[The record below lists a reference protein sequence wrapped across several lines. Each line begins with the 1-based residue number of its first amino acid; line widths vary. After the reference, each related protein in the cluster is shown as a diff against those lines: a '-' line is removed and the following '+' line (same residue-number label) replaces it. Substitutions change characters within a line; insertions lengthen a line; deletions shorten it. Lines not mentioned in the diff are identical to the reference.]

1 MTKITFIGAGSF
13 GFTRKL
19 VKDVLTFSLLEDATI
34 CLMDIDPLKLSYIEQ
49 AVGRIIR
56 EGGYPA
62 KVETSLSREEALDGA
77 DYVIVTILVGQ
88 TDVWRTDIEI
98 PKQYG
103 IDTNIGDTRGPS
115 GIFRSMRTTPV
126 MVDIARDM
134 ERLCPDAVMLN
145 YTNPM
150 VINCRAIQK
159 ETSIVATGL
168 CHSVQGTASMLARW
182 IGAPADEIT
191 FTCAGINHMAWYLKY
206 EWNGEDAYPLIR
218 KAITER
224 PEVYNEEQVRNEMYL
239 HLDYYP
245 TESSG
250 HHSEYNPW
258 FRKRPD
264 LIEKY
269 CTHGTGWNPGEYAY
283 VLTHYSAREDD
294 WEEQIRAW
302 LDDTAPLNLTRGTST
317 PPISSTRLKAGN
329 RSNLTAT
336 CPMGDGSNAAGGQFA
351 G

>member
-19 VKDVLTFSLLEDATI
+19 VKDVLTFPLIEDATI
-34 CLMDIDPLKLSYIEQ
+34 CLMDIDPAKLEYIEQ
-49 AVGRIIR
+49 AVQRIIR

-62 KVETSLSREEALDGA
+62 GVETTLSREEALDGA
-77 DYVIVTILVGQ
+77 DYVIVTILVGR
-88 TDVWRTDIEI
+88 TDVWRSATSRF
-98 PKQYG
+98 QNSSAS
-103 IDTNIGDTRGPS
+103 TQTSATRAALPAS
-115 GIFRSMRTTPV
+115 SAPCARAPV
-126 MVDIARDM
+126 MLDIARDM

-150 VINCRAIQK
+150 VINCRAIQSQ
-159 ETSIVATGL
+159 TGIVVTGL
-168 CHSVQGTASMLARW
+168 CHSVQGTANMLARW
-182 IGAPADEIT
+182 IGAPAEEIT
-191 FTCAGINHMAWYLKY
+191 FTCAGINHMAWYT
-206 EWNGEDAYPLIR
+206 EFNWNGEDAYPLIR

-283 VLTHYSAREDD
+283 VLKHYSETGGDLARADH
-294 WEEQIRAW
+294 RMA
-302 LDDTAPLNLTRGTST
+302 
-317 PPISSTRLKAGN
+317 
-329 RSNLTAT
+329 
-336 CPMGDGSNAAGGQFA
+336 
-351 G
+351 